1 VHWVHSDW
9 GRAVFPALELV
20 AEVPFERGD
29 GPDRKD
35 AVHWSYDRFAYV
47 CSGAQKGRLLP
58 VGDYLYLPGV
68 ASLYRYRWED
78 ETFTL
83 DEDWG
88 FVTVTEEGDLTA
100 LTPNLTEDWAI
111 LQLNTGSPKP
121 MPVWAISTSDSSV
134 RYSIQPFDGT
144 PVVASFSAAHGS
156 LDPDNGLLYA
166 ADTGA
171 GLASAGARHYSTRE
185 ICTVT
190 LQRMDT
196 PVIAAVNGVA
206 AGYGLDLALGCDMR
220 IMSDKA
226 ILMPG
231 FAKMG
236 VIPESGGTWYLPR
249 LLGWAKA
256 CEISMLGDP
265 LGAAAAEAC
274 GLVNRA
280 VAAEDLEAVAL
291 EWTEKIANNAPLAIA
306 EMKRLFRH
314 GLTQDFESHSH
325 HVLMSILNLFKSE
338 DFREGVQSFVEKRPP
353 EFKGR

>member
-1 VHWVHSDW
+1 MSEVLIEDRGNVRWILLNRPESMNAITGEMLGALNDAFKAADDDPEVRVAVLSGA
-9 GRAVFPALELV
+9 GRAF
-20 AEVPFERGD
+20 
-29 GPDRKD
+29 
-35 AVHWSYDRFAYV
+35 
-47 CSGAQKGRLLP
+47 CSG
-58 VGDYLYLPGV
+58 
-68 ASLYRYRWED
+68 
-78 ETFTL
+78 L
-83 DEDWG
+83 DLKQAAAG
-88 FVTVTEEGDLTA
+88 EGIGG
-100 LTPNLTEDWAI
+100 E
-111 LQLNTGSPKP
+111 
-121 MPVWAISTSDSSV
+121 
-134 RYSIQPFDGT
+134 
-144 PVVASFSAAHGS
+144 
-156 LDPDNGLLYA
+156 
-166 ADTGA
+166 

-196 PVIAAVNGVA
+196 PVLAVINGPA

-220 IMSDKA
+220 LMSDKA
-226 ILMPG
+226 VLLPG

-265 LGAAAAEAC
+265 IGAEAAEGY

-280 VAAEDLEAVAL
+280 VAADELEAVAE
-291 EWTEKIANNAPLAIA
+291 EWSGKIAANAPLAVT

-325 HVLMSILNLFKSE
+325 HVLMSILNLFRSE

-353 EFKGR
+353 EFRGR

>member
-1 VHWVHSDW
+1 MSEVLIDDRGHVRWILLNRPEAMNAITGTMLGELNHALKEADDDENVRVAVLSGA
-9 GRAVFPALELV
+9 GRAFCAGLDLKQAAAGEGIG
-20 AEVPFERGD
+20 GD
-29 GPDRKD
+29 G
-35 AVHWSYDRFAYV
+35 
-47 CSGAQKGRLLP
+47 
-58 VGDYLYLPGV
+58 
-68 ASLYRYRWED
+68 
-78 ETFTL
+78 
-83 DEDWG
+83 
-88 FVTVTEEGDLTA
+88 
-100 LTPNLTEDWAI
+100 
-111 LQLNTGSPKP
+111 
-121 MPVWAISTSDSSV
+121 
-134 RYSIQPFDGT
+134 
-144 PVVASFSAAHGS
+144 
-156 LDPDNGLLYA
+156 
-166 ADTGA
+166 
-171 GLASAGARHYSTRE
+171 LANAGARHYSTRE

-196 PVIAAVNGVA
+196 PVIAVINGAA

-220 IMSDKA
+220 IMSEKA
-226 ILMPG
+226 VLMPG

-265 LGAAAAEAC
+265 LDGTAAEGY
-274 GLVNRA
+274 GLVNKA
-280 VAAEDLEAVAL
+280 VPADDLEAVATA
-291 EWTEKIANNAPLAIA
+291 WAEKIANNAPLAIT